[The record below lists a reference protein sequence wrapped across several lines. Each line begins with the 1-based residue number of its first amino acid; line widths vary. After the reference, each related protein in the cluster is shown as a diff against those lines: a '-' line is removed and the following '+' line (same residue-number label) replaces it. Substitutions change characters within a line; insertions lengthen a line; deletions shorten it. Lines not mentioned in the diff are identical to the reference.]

1 MKLQTYY
8 LNVTTEKL
16 NHTKKLLQLLKIK
29 FIYYQYFYVTYLFEI
44 VATNKQMHELKQLL
58 QF

>member
-8 LNVTTEKL
+8 LNVSTENL

-44 VATNKQMHELKQLL
+44 VATNEQMHELKQLL
-58 QF
+58 I